1 MECPFCDFPQ
11 SSQAAHRTKT
21 PMNLRFLVMVASLA
35 GLLSW
40 GFGFFSF
47 GLSTHFHKYD
57 DVCWGRDGD
66 QIEARRR
73 VDVGTSAR
81 RNNKEMGPS
90 RPNPLGGWGFRAIS
104 LSFVVNDATAS
115 PPPLFATSPRKPHP
129 QTLSYLWKGVLSFQR
144 PAAAAS
150 DSFKPVF
157 TDVTAVSGIH
167 FRHVNSPTPFK
178 YMVETMGSGCAFL
191 DYNRDGYLDIFLV
204 NGGRVPGGEKGPSPD
219 HTLYR
224 NQRDG
229 TFEEVGKQSG
239 IEPNRAYGQG
249 VAVADY
255 DNDGFDDLFITNF
268 NGPNLLYHNQG
279 DGRFLEVARKAG
291 VASVGRWSTGAAFL
305 DYDKDGHLDLYVAR
319 YVNNSFENN
328 SRCGSL
334 VDDSLH
340 TYCTPEIYEGIPDL
354 LYRNNGDGTFSDVTD
369 SSGLSHFAGKG
380 LGVITFDYNQDGW
393 TDIYV
398 ANDTDPNFLFENES
412 DGTWKE
418 VALARGVAV
427 GDLNWD
433 GLPDLAVSNFDFEY
447 LILYRQLSGGFFE
460 DASSLAGVEIPSSP
474 YVGFGLGFFDFDND
488 SDLDLFLA
496 NGHVYDNAHR
506 VHPGSSYQQPKLL
519 FENYKGRFSEV
530 AARPGHALIQPQVSR
545 GTCFGDYDNDGDLD
559 VLVSNCGGSPMLLR
573 NDGGNQNNWLSLQLV
588 GTESNRNGIG
598 ARIRLTLD
606 NLPLEAQVSGGGS
619 YLSASD
625 YRAHFGL
632 GNRNVVRRREVFWP
646 SGAVDVRTEISSR
659 QFLTIR
665 EGEKKG
671 NEETP

>member
-35 GLLSW
+35 G
-40 GFGFFSF
+40 
-47 GLSTHFHKYD
+47 
-57 DVCWGRDGD
+57 
-66 QIEARRR
+66 
-73 VDVGTSAR
+73 
-81 RNNKEMGPS
+81 
-90 RPNPLGGWGFRAIS
+90 
-104 LSFVVNDATAS
+104 
-115 PPPLFATSPRKPHP
+115 
-129 QTLSYLWKGVLSFQR
+129 GVLSFQR
-144 PAAAAS
+144 PSAAAS

-219 HTLYR
+219 HALYR

-418 VALARGVAV
+418 EALARGAAVDVNGNSQAGMGVAV
-427 GDLNWD
+427 GDLNRD

-519 FENYKGRFSEV
+519 FENSKGRFSEV
-530 AARPGHALIQPQVSR
+530 AARHGQALIQPQVSR
-545 GTCFGDYDNDGDLD
+545 GACFGDYDNDGDLD

-632 GNRNVVRRREVFWP
+632 GNRNVVRRLEVFWP

-665 EGEKKG
+665 EGEKKW
-671 NEETP
+671 NEATP